1 MKKQKCLDDTDL
13 INQESAIIE
22 YETKN
27 DDSKI
32 FKNKLNI
39 LDLNMA
45 YEEREVYLHMHDQ
58 DDFLSNGFSTVSS
71 SSLL

>member
-1 MKKQKCLDDTDL
+1 MEDTDL
-13 INQESAIIE
+13 INQENAITE
-22 YETKN
+22 YEIKN

-58 DDFLSNGFSTVSS
+58 DEFLSESNGFSTVSS